1 MSRIH
6 WLWKA
11 LQVFRF
17 IFHSFGLLQLRFSR
31 TQRLFTHRYNCFRY
45 IPFILVVC
53 ILILHQLARNRLEME
68 NTMMNT
74 LEIESRPP
82 ADSFRLKCEYLRSL
96 TYFMAMIWALVRHK
110 SLWHLVNQSQMAYKQ
125 LRSLL
130 GRHLVLE
137 CTWRTLIYGGI
148 LLFMLSL
155 MGYKL
160 LWLEFPLIENAM
172 NAQRKMYTT
181 KEIYNIANYLM
192 GIPRLILVLL
202 IALHILYYLLNA
214 GWLQSLQN
222 LRLDR
227 NLKCFQLL
235 LRMIFPVQKRVNLL
249 AGFYFRVSY
258 DCFVFLISI
267 RTVEFLR
274 LLRFDSNE
282 LLQQQKSRD
291 DLEDEAAWNG
301 IDFEDLPTPTE
312 RLRESIYLLS
322 WHLALWLLLL
332 AAAQLQQWEYQSLM
346 DNFWQIKFEKRK
358 TNFEQNKINSEQRKT
373 GMTSYLDIIDI
384 MFHSQIAIFDHQRNS
399 ICFLSG
405 RLTKRTSFL
414 TLNTI
419 LVHFKLLLNIV
430 IFTAIVYFVQQA
442 EITELQ
448 SYLWQ
453 KEHSTNRETN

>member
-45 IPFILVVC
+45 IPFIFVVC
-53 ILILHQLARNRLEME
+53 ILILHQLARNRLEIE
-68 NTMMNT
+68 NSMMNT

-82 ADSFRLKCEYLRSL
+82 ADRFRLKCEYLRSL
-96 TYFMAMIWALVRHK
+96 MYFMAMIWALVRHK
-110 SLWHLVNQSQMAYKQ
+110 SLWHLINQSQMAYKQ
-125 LRSLL
+125 LRTLL
-130 GRHLVLE
+130 GRHLILE

-148 LLFMLSL
+148 LLLLLSL
-155 MGYKL
+155 MGYNIFCL
-160 LWLEFPLIENAM
+160 DFPLIEDATNA
-172 NAQRKMYTT
+172 RKIYSA
-181 KEIYNIANYLM
+181 KEIYNITNYLM

-202 IALHILYYLLNA
+202 IALHILYHLLYA

-235 LRMIFPVQKRVNLL
+235 LRMIFPVQKRANLL

-258 DCFVFLISI
+258 DCFVFLIAI
-267 RTVEFLR
+267 RIVEFLR

-301 IDFEDLPTPTE
+301 KSFEDLPTPTE

-332 AAAQLQQWEYQSLM
+332 AAAQLQQWEYQTLM
-346 DNFWQIKFEKRK
+346 DNCWQIKFEETKN
-358 TNFEQNKINSEQRKT
+358 NFELKKINSEQRKT
-373 GMTSYLDIIDI
+373 GMSSHLDIIDI
-384 MFHSQIAIFDHQRNS
+384 MFHSQISIFDHQRIS
-399 ICFLSG
+399 ICFVSG
-405 RLTKRTSFL
+405 RLKKQTSFL

-419 LVHFKLLLNIV
+419 LVHCKLLLNIV
-430 IFTAIVYFVQQA
+430 ICTAIVYFVQQA

-448 SYLWQ
+448 SYLGQ
-453 KEHSTNRETN
+453 RDHSTNRGTN